1 MQLGG
6 NMKKIIILVIIIST
20 IAAGCS
26 GSETENLEE
35 SNNKLNV
42 IVSIEP
48 QRTFVKKVTGEL
60 ADINVVIP
68 EGYSPAN
75 YQPSPK
81 EIQNISSGEVY
92 FSIGVESEKSF
103 ILPKLEDLNKEI
115 EFIDLQKKVME
126 KYEALHIDEDDN
138 DHDHDHEEG
147 EIDPHIWLSPKR
159 VVTIVEVVRDYM
171 IENDEVNK
179 EEYNE
184 NAKKYIQEL
193 NKLNEDLVDT
203 FKELETK
210 AFIIYHP
217 AFSYFASDYGLQMV
231 TIEEDGKEATAKR
244 IQKVVDFAIENDIKV
259 VFYQNEFDSSQANII
274 ANEIDGE
281 VVEVAPLSGNYIEN
295 MYQIRDKFA
304 EVLE

>member
-1 MQLGG
+1 
-6 NMKKIIILVIIIST
+6 MKKIIILFIMIST

>member
-1 MQLGG
+1 
-6 NMKKIIILVIIIST
+6 MKKIIILVIMIST

-60 ADINVVIP
+60 ANINVVIP

-281 VVEVAPLSGNYIEN
+281 VVDVDPLSGNYIEN

>member
-1 MQLGG
+1 
-6 NMKKIIILVIIIST
+6 MKKIIILVIIIST

>member
-1 MQLGG
+1 
-6 NMKKIIILVIIIST
+6 MKKIIILVIMIST

-171 IENDEVNK
+171 IENDEVYK

>member
-1 MQLGG
+1 
-6 NMKKIIILVIIIST
+6 MKKIIILFIMIST

-259 VFYQNEFDSSQANII
+259 VFYQNEFDNSQANII

>member
-1 MQLGG
+1 
-6 NMKKIIILVIIIST
+6 MKKIIILVIIIST

-259 VFYQNEFDSSQANII
+259 VFYQNEFDNSQANII

>member
-1 MQLGG
+1 
-6 NMKKIIILVIIIST
+6 MKKLIILIIIIIT
-20 IAAGCS
+20 IATGCS
-26 GSETENLEE
+26 SNRDNLQE
-35 SNNKLNV
+35 SNNSLNV

-60 ADINVVIP
+60 ANINVVIP

-81 EIQNISSGEVY
+81 EIQDISSGEVY

-103 ILPKLEDLNKEI
+103 ILPKLGDLNKEI
-115 EFIDLQKKVME
+115 ELIDLQKKVIKKHE
-126 KYEALHIDEDDN
+126 VLHIDDQDQDED
-138 DHDHDHEEG
+138 HGHGHEEG

-159 VVTIVEVVRDYM
+159 VITIVEIVRDYM
-171 IENDEVNK
+171 IENDEANK
-179 EEYNE
+179 KEYNE
-184 NAKKYIQEL
+184 NASEYIKEL
-193 NKLNEDLVDT
+193 NNLNEDLVDT
-203 FKELETK
+203 FKGLENK

-217 AFSYFASDYGLQMV
+217 AFSYFASDYGLEMI

-244 IQKVVDFAIENDIKV
+244 IQKVVDFALENDIKV
-259 VFYQNEFDSSQANII
+259 IFYQNEFDSSQANII

-295 MYQIRDKFA
+295 MYKIRDKFA
-304 EVLE
+304 EVLK

>member
-1 MQLGG
+1 
-6 NMKKIIILVIIIST
+6 MKKIIILFIMIST

-26 GSETENLEE
+26 GSEKENLEE